1 MDSTEGGT
9 SVGVREKSPIQHDG
23 YEEQPHGC
31 PEFCPPRTT
40 VTPKIFPSKVTC
52 KQSQALLWM
61 KCKAIT
67 KSFHAPETNIP
78 QSVWLDEPLA

>member
-1 MDSTEGGT
+1 MDSTGGGT

-61 KCKAIT
+61 KLNPFMPPKRI
-67 KSFHAPETNIP
+67 FHN
-78 QSVWLDEPLA
+78 QSG